1 MLRDELN
8 TSVGDEVGEVVP
20 GIVIAIVLLFPIMV
34 EGVVIELAILHQP
47 VPLIPA
53 WWNPVAI
60 ILVQVFSIICGL
72 VPTLL

>member
-8 TSVGDEVGEVVP
+8 TSVGDEVREVVP

-34 EGVVIELAILHQP
+34 EGVVIELAILPQP
-47 VPLIPA
+47 IPLIPA

-60 ILVQVFSIICGL
+60 VLVQVFSIICGL
-72 VPTLL
+72 VSTLL